1 MYEKTTI
8 AFGLGIGSLLLLA
21 GVAHAATVTV
31 HVGGYYFDPQFPAV
45 QPGDTIQWVWDDG
58 QHDVTSGP
66 TCTEDSG
73 LFYHAIDSSNQIF
86 EWTIP
91 SSHDGTLIPY
101 YCSIGN
107 HCVASNQYGGLLVN
121 TGAVHYVTTNGY
133 VFEPTNVNVTA
144 GDVVVWIHAGG
155 SHTVTSGSNCTPD
168 GRFDEALDNISQMP
182 FYVVPTDSPSEVIDY
197 YCNPHCNFGMVGS
210 ITVIGTG
217 GCPEDLDGNGLV
229 GVDDLLMLLAAYG
242 NTCACP
248 EDINE
253 SGTVDVDDLLMLL
266 AAYGQDC

>member
-1 MYEKTTI
+1 M
-8 AFGLGIGSLLLLA
+8 
-21 GVAHAATVTV
+21 
-31 HVGGYYFDPQFPAV
+31 
-45 QPGDTIQWVWDDG
+45 
-58 QHDVTSGP
+58 
-66 TCTEDSG
+66 
-73 LFYHAIDSSNQIF
+73 
-86 EWTIP
+86 
-91 SSHDGTLIPY
+91 
-101 YCSIGN
+101 
-107 HCVASNQYGGLLVN
+107 
-121 TGAVHYVTTNGY
+121 TTNGY

-210 ITVIGTG
+210 ITVIGSG